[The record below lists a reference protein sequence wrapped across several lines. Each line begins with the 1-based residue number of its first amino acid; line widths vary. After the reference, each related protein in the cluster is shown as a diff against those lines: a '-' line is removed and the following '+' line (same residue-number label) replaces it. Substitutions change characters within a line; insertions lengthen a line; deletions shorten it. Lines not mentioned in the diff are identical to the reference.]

1 MTSSRTRTMYLAVS
15 PACIQLIYV
24 MNVVVRG
31 QGCGCD
37 SHSAYTSPL
46 TSPVSGTLWKNRQM
60 NIVNRTVIR
69 RRATSRREREEHRL
83 GWRAPRLRPQCRCRA
98 FIYGRV
104 WLSAMDVLWREYVYV
119 TISFGADTSR
129 PAACSAH
136 DLPCV
141 PSRTRVRP

>member
-83 GWRAPRLRPQCRCRA
+83 GWRAPRLRPQSRLHIWSCLAQR
-98 FIYGRV
+98 YGCP
-104 WLSAMDVLWREYVYV
+104 LA
-119 TISFGADTSR
+119 
-129 PAACSAH
+129 
-136 DLPCV
+136 
-141 PSRTRVRP
+141 RVRVCNHLIWCRYVAPRRMQCARLALRAVKNTSSTVT